1 MYLKKTEE
9 RLTGSYIL
17 TTHEMS
23 ELSEFTTFV
32 KGCPTWAEV
41 EHVEH
46 DVVMETFIYCLM
58 FTHVGGALNKNNGV
72 FLS

>member
-1 MYLKKTEE
+1 
-9 RLTGSYIL
+9 
-17 TTHEMS
+17 MS

-58 FTHVGGALNKNNGV
+58 FTHVGGALNKYNDV